1 MVIPKQAFKTLMDL
15 AEDRLARAGIAVVSP
30 EIRAL
35 MDDMQRRIAAGLP
48 VADCEYEAVQ
58 YAFWSGPIS
67 EYYQPKVFA

>member
-1 MVIPKQAFKTLMDL
+1 MIPKQAFNTLVDM

-35 MDDMQRRIAAGLP
+35 MDDMHRRILAGLP
-48 VADCEYEAVQ
+48 IAESEYQAVS

-67 EYYQPKVFA
+67 QYYQPKVFA